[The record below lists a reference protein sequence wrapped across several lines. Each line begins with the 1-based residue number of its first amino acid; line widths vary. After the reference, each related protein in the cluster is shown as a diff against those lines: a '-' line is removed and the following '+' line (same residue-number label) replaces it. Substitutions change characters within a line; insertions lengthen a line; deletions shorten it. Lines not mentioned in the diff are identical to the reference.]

1 LAPKVLILFYLL
13 LVGNTKDQMAKK
25 KFYVVWQGHT
35 PGIYESW
42 TECLLQVKGF
52 PGARYQSFKSLAEA
66 EAAFSAGPSSSST
79 KAKKPPKNRLT
90 DLSNANIEWK
100 SISVD
105 AACSGNP
112 GPMEYQGVD
121 TATGDQIFHQ
131 QFPLGTNNIGEFLAL
146 VHALALL
153 KNQKSDQPIYT
164 DSRIAIGWVK
174 RKTCRSKL
182 PRNRKTARLFELV
195 DRAEKWLHANTYS
208 TRILKWDTESWG
220 EIPAD
225 FGRK

>member
-1 LAPKVLILFYLL
+1 
-13 LVGNTKDQMAKK
+13 MAKK
-25 KFYVVWQGHT
+25 KYYVVWQGHT
-35 PGIYESW
+35 PGIYDNW
-42 TECLLQVKGF
+42 TDCQLQVKGF
-52 PGARYQSFKSLAEA
+52 PGARYQSFKSRAEA
-66 EAAFSAGPSSSST
+66 EAALSAGPAASSGE
-79 KAKKPPKNRLT
+79 KKTPKKNRLS
-90 DLSNANIEWK
+90 DLSQANIEWK

-121 TATGDQIFHQ
+121 TATGTQIFHQ
-131 QFPLGTNNIGEFLAL
+131 QFPIGTNNIGEFLAL

-153 KNQKSDQPIYT
+153 KNQDSDQPIYT
-164 DSRIAIGWVK
+164 DSKIAMGWVR

-182 PRNRKTARLFELV
+182 KRSPKTARLFELV
-195 DRAEKWLHANTYS
+195 DRAEKWLHENTFS
-208 TRILKWDTESWG
+208 TRILKWDTEAWG